1 MEHEPSRFRTTPS
14 PQSITFEAILP
25 GAMALRAEESG
36 VKRVASDPLTVL
48 ILSILAGAFISFGAI
63 IATTASAGSISVTS
77 ADGAVLTGSLPY
89 GIVRVIAGTVFSLGL
104 IMVVVGGASCSPATT

>member
-48 ILSILAGAFISFGAI
+48 I
-63 IATTASAGSISVTS
+63 
-77 ADGAVLTGSLPY
+77 
-89 GIVRVIAGTVFSLGL
+89 
-104 IMVVVGGASCSPATT
+104 